1 MKLTLTKRQS
11 FTAASHL
18 PAAVFWCKMA
28 GNGDTLFWYN
38 RNQTCNVTVLKYS
51 LTAENVMTMVRPGYG
66 ESAIASPQGAVVP
79 NEGQQ
84 LWAPRKLTEKKNYLT
99 KHTTVLAI

>member
-28 GNGDTLFWYN
+28 GNGDTLFRYN
-38 RNQTCNVTVLKYS
+38 RNQTYNVLKYS
-51 LTAENVMTMVRPGYG
+51 LTAENVMTMLRPGYG

-84 LWAPRKLTEKKNYLT
+84 LWAPRKLTGKKNYLT
-99 KHTTVLAI
+99 KHTRVLAIIL